1 MYPIVLNFCN
11 KFNFNL
17 SNDFYF
23 LGYYLNFTTGLSNKY
38 FKIEK
43 NIDEQTLEELY
54 HSDIIMYKYE
64 DLIIDHYPIFSKYK
78 HLNHTILD
86 KLLEKIKNTN
96 KLVNI

>member
-1 MYPIVLNFCN
+1 MYPIVLNFCK

-38 FKIEK
+38 FKIDK

-54 HSDIIMYKYE
+54 NSDTIMYKYE
-64 DLIIDHYPIFSKYK
+64 DLIFEYYPLFSKYK
-78 HLNHTILD
+78 NLNQAILD
-86 KLLEKIKNTN
+86 KLSKKIENNKNN
-96 KLVNI
+96 